1 MSSYGFPH
9 ASPEYRKLRDE
20 LLEAEIAL
28 KDQRERV
35 AALRR
40 RLPVDTVVEN
50 YVLQEGPRDLAAG
63 DDPVVDVRLSELF
76 ERQGLPL
83 VLVHFMF
90 GGQQKEPCPMC
101 TLWAD
106 GYDGAV
112 PHLRERM
119 NFGVLVGGN
128 LAEFRSYARERG
140 WRHLRLLCA
149 GASQIKSDVGTQS
162 ADGRQAPGVSVFTL
176 AEDGDVRHFYSGGAF
191 LAEGHFRG
199 MDLLSPVWNFL
210 DLTPAGRGDWMPS
223 RSYASK

>member
-1 MSSYGFPH
+1 MSHYGFSNE
-9 ASPEYRKLRDE
+9 SPEYRKLRGE

-28 KDQRERV
+28 KEQRERV
-35 AALRR
+35 AGLRR
-40 RLPVDTVVEN
+40 QLPGDTLIED

-63 DDPVVDVRLSELF
+63 DTPLVDVRLSELF
-76 ERQGLPL
+76 ERQELPL

-119 NFGVLVGGN
+119 NFGVLVAGDVV
-128 LAEFRSYARERG
+128 EFRSYARERG
-140 WRHLRLLCA
+140 WRHLRLLSA
-149 GASQIKSDVGTQS
+149 GASHLKRDVGMES
-162 ADGRQAPGVSVFTL
+162 ADARQDAGVSVFTL
-176 AEDGDVRHFYSGGAF
+176 GEDGDVRHFYTGGAF
-191 LAEGHFRG
+191 LREGHFRG
-199 MDLLSPVWNFL
+199 MDLLSPAWNFL

-223 RSYASK
+223 RS